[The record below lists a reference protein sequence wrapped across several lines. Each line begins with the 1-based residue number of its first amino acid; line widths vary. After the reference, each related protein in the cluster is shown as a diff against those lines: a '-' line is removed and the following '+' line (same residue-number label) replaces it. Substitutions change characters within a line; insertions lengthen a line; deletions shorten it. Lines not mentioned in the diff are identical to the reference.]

1 MKVGKGAVEVKSYNF
16 ALRIINLY
24 KFVAFKRKEF
34 ILSKQILRSG
44 TAIGALVKGHRFKI
58 GGKILS
64 LYFYF
69 EYFALKT

>member
-1 MKVGKGAVEVKSYNF
+1 MPQAAEQMTKTTKCQVGKPLK
-16 ALRIINLY
+16 NL
-24 KFVAFKRKEF
+24 
-34 ILSKQILRSG
+34 SPQNW
-44 TAIGALVKGHRFKI
+44 HRFKI